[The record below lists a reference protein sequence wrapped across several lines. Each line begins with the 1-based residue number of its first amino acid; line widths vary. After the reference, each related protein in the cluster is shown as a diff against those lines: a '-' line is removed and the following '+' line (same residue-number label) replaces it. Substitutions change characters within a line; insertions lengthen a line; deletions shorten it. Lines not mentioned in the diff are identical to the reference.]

1 MAMSKA
7 MASIYTSAQTAFD
20 TMHGP
25 DVDRSQ
31 MLHLRRVNDRWLFTG
46 QNVLMGPTDIQLGV
60 TSTRV
65 MTSTKSVAL
74 NRVVS
79 VSDAG
84 ARGASAPRKSSVGCG
99 PDPGTL
105 HHRREHLLHTERLRL
120 ERWRGWSGAQPER
133 DVRLPIRAGPTD
145 AVDRP

>member
-46 QNVLMGPTDIQLGV
+46 QNVLMGPTDI
-60 TSTRV
+60 
-65 MTSTKSVAL
+65 
-74 NRVVS
+74 
-79 VSDAG
+79 
-84 ARGASAPRKSSVGCG
+84 
-99 PDPGTL
+99 
-105 HHRREHLLHTERLRL
+105 
-120 ERWRGWSGAQPER
+120 
-133 DVRLPIRAGPTD
+133 
-145 AVDRP
+145 